1 MIKINALGK
10 PCPLPVIMTKNALK
24 ELTTGEIEITIDNEI
39 SVQNVEKLC
48 LELGYKYNVVEEE
61 EIYKV
66 LISKNLEPIVNT
78 FNVEKLEK
86 AEENIVIVIDS
97 DEMGKG
103 DIELGKTLMKGF
115 LYTLTEIEKLPKTII
130 FYNSGV
136 LLGTETAE
144 TWEDIKNLSD
154 KGVEILFCG
163 ACTNFYEITDRVRI
177 GEITNMYNIVNKQ
190 LRASKVIK
198 P

>member
-1 MIKINALGK
+1 MIKIDALGK

-24 ELTTGEIEITIDNEI
+24 DLNSGEVEISIDNDI

-48 LELGYKYNVVEEE
+48 LELGYKYTVLKEGD
-61 EIYKV
+61 IYKV
-66 LISKNLEPIVNT
+66 SINKNIFENIAMEVEEIS
-78 FNVEKLEK
+78 
-86 AEENIVIVIDS
+86 ENIVVVIDS

-103 DIELGKTLMKGF
+103 DSVLGKTLMKGF
-115 LYTLTEIEKLPKTII
+115 LYTLTEMETLPKTVI

-136 LLGTETAE
+136 LLGMETVE
-144 TWEDIKNLSD
+144 TSEDVKILWE

-163 ACTNFYEITDRVRI
+163 ACTNFYKVTENIKI
-177 GEITNMYNIVNKQ
+177 GEITNMYNILNKQ
-190 LRASKVIK
+190 IKASKVIK

>member
-24 ELTTGEIEITIDNEI
+24 ELTTGEVEITIDNEI

-86 AEENIVIVIDS
+86 TEENIVIVIDS

-115 LYTLTEIEKLPKTII
+115 LYTLTEIEELPKTII

-144 TWEDIKNLSD
+144 TSEDIKNLSD
-154 KGVEILFCG
+154 RGVEILFCG
-163 ACTNFYEITDRVRI
+163 ACTNFYGITDKVRI